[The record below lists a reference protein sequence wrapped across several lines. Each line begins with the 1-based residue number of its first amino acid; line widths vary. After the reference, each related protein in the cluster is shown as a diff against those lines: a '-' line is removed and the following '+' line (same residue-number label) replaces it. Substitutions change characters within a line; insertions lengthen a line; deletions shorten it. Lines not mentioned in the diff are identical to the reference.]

1 MQLDYAVIEKL
12 HRQARRARS
21 REVGCMI
28 ERAILWV
35 RARLPGANPALRDAV
50 CCPA

>member
-1 MQLDYAVIEKL
+1 MHVDYAVIEKL
-12 HRQARRARS
+12 HAAARRERAREI
-21 REVGCMI
+21 RCII

-35 RARLPGANPALRDAV
+35 RARLHGANPALRDAE